1 MTQPQIIKRP
11 KVEIEPELL
20 AIIKAAPL
28 EESQVIIH
36 CIVSAPIYGEI
47 GIRIWPSTYLY
58 GSPDVH
64 KSVLVHFENITA
76 YPEWQYVAAGR
87 SSFFTLFFSGLP
99 KSVTHFDLIE
109 EIPESNGFEVRGI
122 ERNESDVYYVRF

>member
-1 MTQPQIIKRP
+1 MTKPQIIKRP

-36 CIVSAPIYGEI
+36 CIISAPIYGEI

-58 GSPDVH
+58 GSPGTH
-64 KSVLVHFENITA
+64 KSELVHFENISA
-76 YPEWQYVAAGR
+76 YPEWQYVEAGR

-99 KSVTHFDLIE
+99 KSVVKFDLIE
-109 EIPESNGFEVRGI
+109 EIPESQGFEVRDI
-122 ERNESDVYYVRF
+122 ERNDTDVYYVRF